1 MKFDTILFD
10 LDGTLTDPALG
21 ITSSVAYALDANNI
35 PYESLEALNEFIG
48 PPLREQFM
56 KYCNVDE
63 KTGEEYVIKYREFYA
78 TKGIY
83 MNKVYDG
90 IENMLESLKNAGKK
104 LIVATSKPEKF
115 AKMILEHF
123 EIDKYF
129 DFCAGANLDNT
140 RTDKSEVINYAL
152 ESAKVDRNASKII
165 MVGDRMHDVI
175 GAKKIGLSCI
185 GVTFGYGSRKELE
198 NAGAKYI
205 VDTVEQ
211 LENLLMS

>member
-10 LDGTLTDPALG
+10 LDGTLTDPAFG

-35 PYESLEALNEFIG
+35 SYESLDALKEFIG

-83 MNKVYDG
+83 MNKVYEG
-90 IENMLESLKNAGKK
+90 IENMLKSLKNSGKK

-152 ESAKVDRNASKII
+152 ESAGIDKTTSRII
-165 MVGDRMHDVI
+165 MVGDRMHDVL
-175 GAKKIGLSCI
+175 GAKKAGLSCI
-185 GVTFGYGSRKELE
+185 GVTFGYGSRLELQ

-205 VDTVEQ
+205 VDSVEE